1 MAKIIPGKNG
11 SKKDTITQKAAE
23 LFRKKGFTATSM
35 RDIASAIGVEAPSL
49 YNHIKSKN
57 AILQEVCFRIAHLFT
72 DNLIKIE
79 LSPELY
85 LSKIESIIRFHISM
99 MIEEYESVYISDH
112 EWKHLPE
119 PFLSDFKTR
128 RRNYRS
134 RLAAILQKGIDRKEI
149 SDINPYVAVLTILSA
164 ISGIESWHRSGKK
177 VDAKSLEENMVKIL
191 VDGLRY
197 HPGISPLNG
206 HGARKSHQ
214 GLRRNI
220 SVSKN
225 RKSKF

>member
-11 SKKDTITQKAAE
+11 SKKDVITQKASA

-35 RDIASAIGVEAPSL
+35 RDIAEAIGVEAPSL
-49 YNHIKSKN
+49 YNHIESKN
-57 AILQEVCFRIAHLFT
+57 AILKDICFRIARLFT
-72 DNLIKIE
+72 GNLREVE

-119 PFLSDFKTR
+119 PFLSDFKTQ

-134 RLAAILQKGIDRKEI
+134 RLAAILQKGIDNKEI
-149 SDINPYVAVLTILSA
+149 GDINPYVAVLTILSA
-164 ISGIESWHRSGKK
+164 ISGIESWQRSGKK
-177 VDAKSLEENMVKIL
+177 MDAKSLEENMVKIL
-191 VDGLRY
+191 VGGLSIIRN
-197 HPGISPLNG
+197 SSANG
-206 HGARKSHQ
+206 HRTGKSYQ
-214 GLRRNI
+214 DLNI
-220 SVSKN
+220 
-225 RKSKF
+225 